1 MRRLPVAI
9 ALQVMSAD
17 YSQIKTKQDL
27 RQSKLNSTES
37 QELAILDDSNSF
49 ICCIVSKYYWKNL
62 QKI

>member
-27 RQSKLNSTES
+27 TES